1 MPNNETTAVKGKNKW
16 AFPVGIIVLLFVLV
30 GLVATIWFGV
40 TGIQN
45 LTENSK
51 KRQEYQEFIIPVVMN
66 DPAPFDDLSQANAM
80 ELMESAM
87 WALLRSD
94 VNPDEYAYEDGYMV
108 IPQEDVKKQFVR
120 LFGTDIEPVFA
131 TIISTSY
138 EFTYDEATKTY
149 RVPITSTEPLYTPVI
164 YDVDHKGKT
173 TVLTVGYLAANQW
186 AQNTNGDMV
195 APEADKFMK
204 ITLREKSDAYYIS
217 AIQVTDRPD
226 EASTKEPLTEATT
239 AAPATQAPTE
249 APQTEAPQTEAPQ
262 SEAAPAT
269 EAPAA

>member
-1 MPNNETTAVKGKNKW
+1 MANNESTAKRKNKA
-16 AFPVGIIVLLFVLV
+16 AFPVGIIVIILVLI
-30 GLVATIWFGV
+30 GLVSTIWFGV
-40 TGIQN
+40 KTIGN
-45 LTENSK
+45 WTDDSA
-51 KRQEYQEFIIPVVMN
+51 KREEYQEFIVPVVMN
-66 DPAPFDDLSQANAM
+66 DPAPFDDLSQADTM

-94 VNPDEYAYEDGYMV
+94 VNPDEYAYEDGCMV

-120 LFGTDIEPVFA
+120 LFGTDIEPVYA
-131 TIISTSY
+131 TIVSTSY
-138 EFTYDEATKTY
+138 EFTYDEATKSY

-186 AQNTNGDMV
+186 AQSVNGDMV

-204 ITLREKSDAYYIS
+204 ITLREKGDIYYIS

-226 EASTKEPLTEATT
+226 EAQTKAPVTETT
-239 AAPATQAPTE
+239 SNVTD
-249 APQTEAPQTEAPQ
+249 APQTEAPAAEASQTEAPAM
-262 SEAAPAT
+262 ETAAQ
-269 EAPAA
+269 

>member
-30 GLVATIWFGV
+30 GLIAAIWSAV

-66 DPAPFDDLSQANAM
+66 DPAPFDDLSQADAM

-131 TIISTSY
+131 TIVSTSY

-186 AQNTNGDMV
+186 AQNVNGDMV

-204 ITLREKSDAYYIS
+204 ITLREKGDSYYIS

-239 AAPATQAPTE
+239 STPVTQAPTE
-249 APQTEAPQTEAPQ
+249 APQTEAPQTE
-262 SEAAPAT
+262 STPAT
-269 EAPAA
+269 EAPVA